1 MAEVYTP
8 NFMTFCGKYYDKLN
22 PLTSTGDIRA
32 FSQNN
37 ADALLKDLVAC
48 TPTVDQLNIIH
59 GFATKVKTELE
70 KHVSTLQNISA
81 AQQKEIDAYNQ
92 FFLKLEQT
100 LKQMAE
106 QNNQAAGNTRAQTKS
121 NTSYK
126 PAAPTGQSF
135 YDSVINSFGYDPT
148 VVGASAMF
156 YMLFAGLRF
165 LLATPYWEQAAEYS
179 AADPAKRFDAK
190 NITKEQSE
198 KFLHADSTPEEVLQ
212 AGFIPKP
219 DLAHALEVEFKNVA
233 RKMGGEGLSQK
244 QNGGISDL
252 LRYNVNRAR

>member
-1 MAEVYTP
+1 
-8 NFMTFCGKYYDKLN
+8 MTFTPKFMEFCRKNYDKLN

-32 FSQNN
+32 FSQKD
-37 ADALLKDLVAC
+37 ADTLLQDLTAC
-48 TPTVDQLNIIH
+48 TPTVDQLNVIH
-59 GFATKVKTELE
+59 RFAIKVKTDLE
-70 KHVSTLQNISA
+70 KHISTLQNISG

-92 FFLKLEQT
+92 FFIKLEQT

-106 QNNQAAGNTRAQTKS
+106 QNNQANGNNQAQTKP

-135 YDSVINSFGYDPT
+135 YDSVISSFGYDPT

-165 LLATPYWEQAAEYS
+165 LLATPYWEQASEYS
-179 AADPAKRFDAK
+179 AAEPAKRFDAK

-198 KFLHADSTPEEVLQ
+198 KLLHAESTPEEVLQ

-219 DLAHALEVEFKNVA
+219 DLAHALEVEFRNFAK
-233 RKMGGEGLSQK
+233 KMGGENLSQK
-244 QNGGISDL
+244 QGGEIPNL
-252 LRYNVNRAR
+252 LRYNVNRPR

>member
-1 MAEVYTP
+1 
-8 NFMTFCGKYYDKLN
+8 MTFTPKFMAFCSKHYDKLN
-22 PLTSTGDIRA
+22 PLSKTGDIRP
-32 FSQNN
+32 FCQKD
-37 ADALLKDLVAC
+37 ADTLLQELAAC
-48 TPTVDQLNIIH
+48 TPTADQLNVIH
-59 GFATKVKTELE
+59 RFATKVKTDLE
-70 KHVSTLQNISA
+70 KHVSNLQNVSA

-92 FFLKLEQT
+92 FFVQLEKT

-106 QNNQAAGNTRAQTKS
+106 QNNQSAGNTQAQTRP

-126 PAAPTGQSF
+126 QAAPTGSSF

-156 YMLFAGLRF
+156 YMLFSAIRLIV
-165 LLATPYWEQAAEYS
+165 ATPYWEQAAEYTE
-179 AADPAKRFDAK
+179 AEPAKRFDAK
-190 NITKEQSE
+190 NITKEQAE

-233 RKMGGEGLSQK
+233 RRMGGEGMSQK
-244 QNGGISDL
+244 QSGGISDL
-252 LRYNVNRAR
+252 LRYNVNRPR